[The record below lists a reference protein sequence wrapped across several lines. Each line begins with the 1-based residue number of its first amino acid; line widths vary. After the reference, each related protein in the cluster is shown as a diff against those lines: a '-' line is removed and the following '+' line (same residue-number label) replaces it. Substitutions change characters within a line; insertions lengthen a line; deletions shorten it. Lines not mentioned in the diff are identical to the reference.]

1 MTSSIF
7 DILTL
12 ERTQLGAQCSSKKRV
27 IEYVANFL
35 ADKIPDAQADDLYE
49 HLIARE
55 KLGSTGIGEGIAI
68 PHSRLSECEDT
79 IGALFV
85 LEHSVDFD
93 AIDRVPVD
101 IVFVLLVPTEATE
114 QHLQTLSM
122 LAQKFSQQSF
132 RDSLRKA
139 NTTPELYQLACEE

>member
-1 MTSSIF
+1 MTPSISE
-7 DILTL
+7 ILTL

-79 IGALFV
+79 LGALFI
-85 LEHSVDFD
+85 LETPIDFD

-132 RDSLRKA
+132 RDNLRQAKDSH
-139 NTTPELYQLACEE
+139 ELYQLAIGQ

>member
-1 MTSSIF
+1 MTTSIS

-27 IEYVANFL
+27 IQHVADFL
-35 ADKIPDAQADDLYE
+35 ADKIIDAQSDDIYE
-49 HLIARE
+49 RLINRE

-79 IGALFV
+79 LGALFV
-85 LEHSVDFD
+85 LESPVDFD
-93 AIDRVPVD
+93 SIDRSPVD
-101 IVFVLLVPTEATE
+101 IVFVLLVPAEATE

-122 LAQKFSQQSF
+122 LAQKFNQESF
-132 RDSLRKA
+132 RDRLRQA
-139 NTTPELYQLACEE
+139 TSSNELFQIATS

>member
-1 MTSSIF
+1 MTTSIS

-27 IEYVANFL
+27 IQHVADFL
-35 ADKIPDAQADDLYE
+35 ADKIIDAQSDDIYE
-49 HLIARE
+49 RLINRE

-79 IGALFV
+79 LGALFV
-85 LEHSVDFD
+85 LESPVDFD
-93 AIDRVPVD
+93 SIDRSPVD
-101 IVFVLLVPTEATE
+101 IVFVLLVPAEATE

-122 LAQKFSQQSF
+122 LAQKFNQESF
-132 RDSLRKA
+132 RDRLRQA
-139 NTTPELYQLACEE
+139 TTSNELFQIATS

>member
-1 MTSSIF
+1 MTPSISE
-7 DILTL
+7 ILTL

-79 IGALFV
+79 LGALFV
-85 LEHSVDFD
+85 LEKPIDFD

-132 RDSLRKA
+132 RDSLRQA
-139 NTTPELYQLACEE
+139 NDSDELYQLAITH